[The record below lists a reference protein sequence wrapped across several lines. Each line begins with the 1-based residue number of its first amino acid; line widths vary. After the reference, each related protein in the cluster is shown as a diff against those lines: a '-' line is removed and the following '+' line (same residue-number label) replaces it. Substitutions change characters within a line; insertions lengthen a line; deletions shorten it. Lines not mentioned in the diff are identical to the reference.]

1 MEIIRF
7 VFWEAVKVLALLI
20 LGLMSSKGVAALS
33 LRKGW
38 PKPALYVLILALAGV
53 GAWEVGNDVAAEVY
67 LWSCNGNL
75 SHGELD
81 KAYSNSLQAVH
92 LRPNNLSYWRA
103 LVQTNI
109 RLGQLQSAL
118 DDEAAVRVL
127 SNGDMDEVDEYQ
139 FALCRYALGD
149 NDKVVAATL
158 RLIRE
163 NPSYAAPYVLQGLAY
178 LAEKKYPEAQ
188 QSFLAVLQIFPNN
201 QAAVEG
207 LARAYYLNGDRQR
220 ALEVLDQT
228 IKFPFPEST
237 RQRFEALKGLY
248 DQ

>member
-163 NPSYAAPYVLQGLAY
+163 NPSYAAPTCC
-178 LAEKKYPEAQ
+178 
-188 QSFLAVLQIFPNN
+188 
-201 QAAVEG
+201 
-207 LARAYYLNGDRQR
+207 R
-220 ALEVLDQT
+220 ALLTSRKRNIPRRSRASWPCCRSFPT
-228 IKFPFPEST
+228 IKRPSRAWRAPIT
-237 RQRFEALKGLY
+237 
-248 DQ
+248 